1 MAEKV
6 VLKISGM
13 SCQHC
18 ASAVKTALEGLDG
31 VKKAKVN
38 LDEGKAD
45 VKYDPKKVSIQQMI
59 QAVSE
64 AGYSAEV

>member
-6 VLKISGM
+6 VLRISGM

-18 ASAVKTALEGLDG
+18 VHAVKSALESLDG
-31 VKKAKVN
+31 VKKAKVS
-38 LDEGKAD
+38 LDEGKAE
-45 VKYDPKKVSIQQMI
+45 VKYDPKRVSTEQMI

-64 AGYSAEV
+64 AGYEAEL